1 MDTTTPTP
9 PTARTA
15 RDLRAG
21 WEQLLDPPDH
31 DGHSLWILVVDGDT
45 RRLTS
50 LLHQVA
56 DLPSTP
62 TPGDAAQL
70 ERFLAQLAASV
81 LRDRHRVAIALR
93 RRGGPLP
100 DGADLRWIETV
111 YEACDAVE
119 APCETV
125 HLVGDAGAFPVT
137 RAEVRAARAAQ
148 RGRVAR
154 SSSTTAS

>member
-1 MDTTTPTP
+1 MDTTTPNP

-15 RDLRAG
+15 LDLRAG
-21 WEQLLDPPDH
+21 WQQLLDPPDH
-31 DGHSLWILVVDGDT
+31 EGHSLWVLVVDGET

-50 LLHQVA
+50 LLHEVA
-56 DLPSTP
+56 DLPAVPAT
-62 TPGDAAQL
+62 GDAAQL

-81 LRDRHRVAIALR
+81 LRDRHRVAVALR

-100 DGADLRWIETV
+100 DETDLWWIATV
-111 YEACDAVE
+111 YEACDAVG

-148 RGRVAR
+148 RSRAAR

>member
-1 MDTTTPTP
+1 MDTTTPVP

-21 WEQLLDPPDH
+21 WEQLLDPPD
-31 DGHSLWILVVDGDT
+31 GEGRSLWILVVDGET

-50 LLHQVA
+50 LLHEVGG
-56 DLPSTP
+56 LPAEP

-70 ERFLAQLAASV
+70 ERFLDQLAASV
-81 LRDRHRVAIALR
+81 LRGRHRVAVALR

-100 DGADLRWIETV
+100 DATDLRWIAAA
-111 YEACDAVE
+111 YDACDAVE

-125 HLVGDAGAFPVT
+125 HLVGDAGAFPVS
-137 RAEVRAARAAQ
+137 RAEVRAAQ
-148 RGRVAR
+148 RGRAAR
-154 SSSTTAS
+154 SSSTTTS